1 MEYDVQFICCFCKI
15 TDTER
20 KCIMRKHRQNYMSDS
35 MEPLAKKRF
44 LENKKRYSI
53 MGATNK
59 KELLSRCSEKLE
71 KARLVELCITQFNR
85 KINKRRPL
93 FYMLCLLLNTL

>member
-1 MEYDVQFICCFCKI
+1 MYNLFAVFVKYEYS
-15 TDTER
+15 ER
-20 KCIMRKHRQNYMSDS
+20 KCIMRKHRQNHIMSDS

-44 LENKKRYSI
+44 LENKKKYSI

-85 KINKRRPL
+85 KIREGPY
-93 FYMLCLLLNTL
+93 FICTVCY

>member
-1 MEYDVQFICCFCKI
+1 MDNLFVVLKCKI

-20 KCIMRKHRQNYMSDS
+20 KCIMRKRGQNHMSDS

-44 LENKKRYSI
+44 LGNQKKYSI

-59 KELLSRCSEKLE
+59 KESLSKCSEKLE
-71 KARLVELCITQFNR
+71 KARLVELCIKQFNR
-85 KINKRRPL
+85 KNKGRP
-93 FYMLCLLLNTL
+93 

>member
-20 KCIMRKHRQNYMSDS
+20 KCIMRKHKQNHVLQHGTSCQ
-35 MEPLAKKRF
+35 KKVSR
-44 LENKKRYSI
+44 KQIKYSI

-59 KELLSRCSEKLE
+59 KELLSRCTEKLE

-85 KINKRRPL
+85 KIREGPY
-93 FYMLCLLLNTL
+93 FICTNTNSSTKSI

>member
-20 KCIMRKHRQNYMSDS
+20 KCIMRKHRQNHMSDS

-44 LENKKRYSI
+44 LENKKKFSI

-85 KINKRRPL
+85 KIREGPY
-93 FYMLCLLLNTL
+93 FICTVCY